1 MRSLMASYLE
11 ATSMGE
17 GLALELRLEGLG
29 NLRFR
34 AQVWSIG
41 FRGGTYWCVRLGYL
55 VGSCDGNIGFRS
67 TPWLRRKRGRRH
79 ESSTG
84 DISIKSPKP

>member
-1 MRSLMASYLE
+1 MASYLE
-11 ATSMGE
+11 ATSMGDC
-17 GLALELRLEGLG
+17 LALALRLEGLG

-67 TPWLRRKRGRRH
+67 TPWLH
-79 ESSTG
+79 AANEAEDTNSSTG
-84 DISIKSPKP
+84 VISEALKQP